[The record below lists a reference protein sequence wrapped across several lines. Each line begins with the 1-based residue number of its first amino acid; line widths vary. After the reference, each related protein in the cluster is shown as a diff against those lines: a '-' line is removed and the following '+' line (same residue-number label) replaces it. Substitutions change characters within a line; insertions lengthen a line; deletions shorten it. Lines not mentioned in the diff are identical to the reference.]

1 MYEELFLIYEK
12 MESLKFGIIGCSR
25 IAKRSVIPAIIK
37 SEFAELEIIGSRSLD
52 KAKEFANEFH
62 CEKFGTY
69 EDVIS
74 DDSVDVVYISTPID
88 THAKWSNKATAAGKH
103 VYVEKSSTYNLE
115 SAMEMVE
122 SAKKNNVRLM
132 EGFMFRFHP
141 QHQKVKE
148 LIKEGKIGEI
158 KSFNGIFG
166 FPAFPEGDIRYDSG
180 FLEDS
185 GCYPICAS
193 RMIFGEEPLGVFCN
207 QKKIPES
214 SVDVGGSAILVYANG
229 KIATITYSNG
239 SYYQAKYEVWGTD
252 GVISLDRAYS
262 VPPDFST
269 KVTLQYNTENNWNG
283 RKNEIFE
290 IEPKDH
296 FLEMLDTFC
305 MEITGTKKA
314 PFDFEQE
321 LLNQARVMFGA
332 KSSANGSKKAFWFED
347 YPITNI

>member
-1 MYEELFLIYEK
+1 MAP
-12 MESLKFGIIGCSR
+12 LKFGIIGCSR

-37 SEFAELEIIGSRSLD
+37 SEFAELEIIGSRSTD
-52 KAKEFANEFH
+52 KANEFAKEFN

-74 DDSVDVVYISTPID
+74 DNSVDVVYISTPIG
-88 THAKWSNKATAAGKH
+88 THAEWSNKTTAAGKH
-103 VYVEKSSTYNLE
+103 VYVEKSSTYDLKT
-115 SAMEMVE
+115 AKEMVE
-122 SAKKNNVRLM
+122 SAKENNVRLM

-148 LIKEGKIGEI
+148 LIKEGKIGEV

-180 FLEDS
+180 FLLDS

-193 RMIFGEEPLGVFCN
+193 RMIFDEEPLGVSCI
-207 QKKIPES
+207 QKMIPES
-214 SVDVGGSAILVYANG
+214 SVDVGGSAILFYENG
-229 KIATITYSNG
+229 KTATITYSNG

-262 VPPDFST
+262 VPPDFTT
-269 KVTLQYNTENNWNG
+269 KVTLEYNTENNWDG
-283 RKNEIFE
+283 RRTETFD

-314 PFDFEQE
+314 PFNFEQE
-321 LLNQARVMFGA
+321 LLNQAKVMFA
-332 KSSANGSKKAFWFED
+332 VSSSASPPEKVFWFKDYSD
-347 YPITNI
+347 YPVFKPI

>member
-1 MYEELFLIYEK
+1 MK
-12 MESLKFGIIGCSR
+12 SLKFGIIGCSR
-25 IAKRSVIPAIIK
+25 IAKRSVIPAIMK
-37 SEFAELEIIGSRSLD
+37 SNFAELEIIGSRSSD
-52 KAKEFANEFH
+52 KAKEFAKEFN

-74 DDSVDVVYISTPID
+74 SDSVDVVYISTPID
-88 THAKWSNKATAAGKH
+88 THAEWSNKATAAGKH
-103 VYVEKSSTYNLE
+103 VYVEKSSTYNLKTAE
-115 SAMEMVE
+115 KMVE
-122 SAKKNNVRLM
+122 SAKENNVRLM

-158 KSFNGIFG
+158 RSFNGIFG
-166 FPAFPEGDIRYDSG
+166 FPAFPEGDIRYNSG
-180 FLEDS
+180 FLRDS

-193 RMIFGEEPLGVFCN
+193 RMIFDEEPLGVSCI
-207 QKKIPES
+207 QKMIPES
-214 SVDVGGSAILVYANG
+214 SVDVGGSAILFYKNG
-229 KIATITYSNG
+229 KTATITYSNG
-239 SYYQAKYEVWGTD
+239 SYYQARYEVWGTD

-262 VPPDFST
+262 VPPDFTT
-269 KVTLQYNTENNWNG
+269 KVILQYNTENNWDG
-283 RKNEIFE
+283 RHTETFE

-321 LLNQARVMFGA
+321 ILNQAKTIEAAVRSNMNVIWL
-332 KSSANGSKKAFWFED
+332 KEIS
-347 YPITNI
+347 